1 MNEVEIPLKLGGIAA
16 IKAEL
21 RDLQGQ
27 IANAGD
33 ADTMTELA
41 QQAGALK
48 DQIKDANEQ
57 VAIFATGSKFEA
69 VSNSFGAIKGDLM
82 SLDFEGASEKAKI
95 FATSLGNIKPDDIG
109 KAFKGLTSTIG
120 TIGKA
125 FTSLGTTLM
134 ANPMFLI
141 AAVIAGIVAI
151 VVVLMQ
157 KLGYLDP
164 IIEAIG
170 TAFDAVIEIIKQFG
184 ESLGIVSAQT
194 DEFTKMQEA
203 NTEANKKMEESAV
216 GVITTVNEVGTA
228 FDLAKEGVIS
238 KEEALATYNEKLGD
252 TFGAATTLAE
262 AEKLYVAKTQ
272 AYIEATMA
280 RARAEVFAKKAAEA
294 DAAAIIAKTKDQTT
308 AIDKTRDN
316 IKKNSTLVNAIP
328 IFGAII
334 TATNDLV
341 GGSEETLAQKQ
352 KKRVKEKEKSLK
364 KESDMY
370 GEEAKKALET
380 AIKLEQAN
388 EISNKSQG
396 KKTSTHKSNSAARIK
411 EAENE
416 AKRLYDIEVKANEAR
431 IKKED
436 EQFDLMNK
444 LTLSQQE
451 QDKLALMQDYDK
463 KFEIAEGNAELE
475 KLLTEQQKK
484 DIADINKKYADE
496 AEKKRIEDADKLKA
510 EEEKKAAAL
519 KQAQDLIFNMNATQ
533 EEKDI
538 KALEEKYKEEQ
549 KIIGDNAS
557 AQLQLT
563 EKFEAD
569 KTAIENKYT
578 LEKIENARKEREAK
592 LTLAADIANGINT
605 VGAAFIKDQ
614 KKLEK
619 FNKANAL
626 IQIGIDTAKAISSLV
641 AASQS
646 NPANAVTFG
655 AAGIAQFATGI
666 IQIATNVAKAK
677 QILTSGGSGT
687 PSGGGG
693 GGGGDTGST
702 PNVAQQVP
710 QAAQLFGSA
719 NTGNVMSAGGGTN
732 NSSMTV
738 TAVVSET
745 QVTNVQNKINKINK
759 NAEL

>member
-82 SLDFEGASEKAKI
+82 SLDFEGASEKAAI
-95 FATSLGNIKPDDIG
+95 FATTLGNIKPDDIG

-120 TIGKA
+120 SIGKA

-262 AEKLYVAKTQ
+262 AEKLYVAKTE

-308 AIDKTRDN
+308 AIDKTRDA
-316 IKKNSTLVNAIP
+316 IKKNSTLVNSIP
-328 IFGAII
+328 LIGGII

-380 AIKLEQAN
+380 AIKLEKAN
-388 EISNKSQG
+388 EISNKSQQ
-396 KKTSTHKSNSAARIK
+396 KKTSTHKSNSDARIK
-411 EAENE
+411 EAEKE
-416 AKRLYDIEVKANEAR
+416 AQRLYDIEVKANEAR

-484 DIADINKKYADE
+484 DIADINKKYVDE
-496 AEKKRIEDADKLKA
+496 AEKKRLEDADKLKA

-549 KIIGDNAS
+549 KIIGDNAA

-563 EKFEAD
+563 EKFETD

-677 QILTSGGSGT
+677 QILSSGGSGT